1 MVNFTF
7 SFFETLIQKLVTHCH
22 YYLVREC
29 YILQSPFQNCTC
41 PHRQAG
47 ATGCQPSMA
56 TSSVSDEASNSLS
69 IMRFPSPGQRWYIL
83 MTKDKTTDS
92 EAMHYG
98 IWQERCRLWLEE
110 NPVDVPR
117 ADEVLS
123 ANTDRHPF
131 TWCGGVCKRNGDQP
145 LLLQAGISRRV
156 VEANRPAL
164 FRLSSTCLTSLQSQ
178 SVNVSSKT
186 RCCCGDQL
194 KFTWIRFCRAPREEP
209 KAMAEHNCPFFL
221 PLKPSRLPKLT
232 TTVQNE
238 CELKSAPICSPRRQF
253 GAKLCEYV
261 PLSNH
266 NSRLRSAWN
275 RTHLW

>member
-1 MVNFTF
+1 M
-7 SFFETLIQKLVTHCH
+7 
-22 YYLVREC
+22 
-29 YILQSPFQNCTC
+29 
-41 PHRQAG
+41 
-47 ATGCQPSMA
+47 
-56 TSSVSDEASNSLS
+56 
-69 IMRFPSPGQRWYIL
+69 W
-83 MTKDKTTDS
+83 
-92 EAMHYG
+92 
-98 IWQERCRLWLEE
+98 
-110 NPVDVPR
+110 
-117 ADEVLS
+117 
-123 ANTDRHPF
+123 
-131 TWCGGVCKRNGDQP
+131 GVCKRNGDQP

-261 PLSNH
+261 PLSAAFL
-266 NSRLRSAWN
+266 SLLRVAGVCLVVNPPEFILFYFILFLSVYILQGWPDS
-275 RTHLW
+275 

>member
-7 SFFETLIQKLVTHCH
+7 SFFETLIQKLVTHCQ

-29 YILQSPFQNCTC
+29 YILQSLLQNCTC

-56 TSSVSDEASNSLS
+56 ASSVSDEASNSLS
-69 IMRFPSPGQRWYIL
+69 TMRLPSPGQRWYIL
-83 MTKDKTTDS
+83 ITKDKTTDS
-92 EAMHYG
+92 EAKHDG
-98 IWQERCRLWLEE
+98 IWQERCRLWLED

-117 ADEVLS
+117 RS
-123 ANTDRHPF
+123 ALGKHRHPF
-131 TWCGGVCKRNGDQP
+131 TWCGV

-194 KFTWIRFCRAPREEP
+194 KFTWIRICRAPREDP

-221 PLKPSRLPKLT
+221 P
-232 TTVQNE
+232 
-238 CELKSAPICSPRRQF
+238 
-253 GAKLCEYV
+253 
-261 PLSNH
+261 
-266 NSRLRSAWN
+266 
-275 RTHLW
+275 

>member
-29 YILQSPFQNCTC
+29 YILQSLFQNCTC

-131 TWCGGVCKRNGDQP
+131 TWCGVFVSGMATSHCFCK
-145 LLLQAGISRRV
+145 LASAG
-156 VEANRPAL
+156 
-164 FRLSSTCLTSLQSQ
+164 
-178 SVNVSSKT
+178 
-186 RCCCGDQL
+186 G
-194 KFTWIRFCRAPREEP
+194 WW
-209 KAMAEHNCPFFL
+209 
-221 PLKPSRLPKLT
+221 KLT
-232 TTVQNE
+232 D
-238 CELKSAPICSPRRQF
+238 RRC
-253 GAKLCEYV
+253 LDC
-261 PLSNH
+261 LLH
-266 NSRLRSAWN
+266 AWRASKVN
-275 RTHLW
+275 P